1 MTAHPLT
8 PRDEATVPQAPTSPC
23 KGEVAAKGGGR
34 GSSRFSHKPEMTERA
49 RRLRYNP
56 TDVERKLWQ
65 RLRRDQLNGLNF
77 RRQHPVGPY
86 VLDFYC
92 PAIRLAI
99 ELDGGQHTFDRQR
112 RHDERRTRWLEA
124 SGIRLIRFWNNDVTG
139 NLSGVLE
146 SIALIASEL
155 TPSPTLP
162 LSGGGRRESSP
173 SGIKGISDLR
183 SKEAATAPRVPT
195 SPCKGEVAAE
205 GGGRGSRF
213 VRAAR
218 REP

>member
-1 MTAHPLT
+1 MIA
-8 PRDEATVPQAPTSPC
+8 PRAPTSPC
-23 KGEVAAKGGGR
+23 KGEVAAAGGGR
-34 GSSRFSHKPEMTERA
+34 GSSSRFSHRPEMTERA
-49 RRLRYNP
+49 RRLRRNL

-92 PAIRLAI
+92 PSIRLAI

-124 SGIRLIRFWNNDVTG
+124 NGIKLLRFWNNDVTD

-146 SIALIASEL
+146 SIALTASEL

-162 LSGGGRRESSP
+162 LSGGGGRESAARATNKSRN
-173 SGIKGISDLR
+173 SGDRLR
-183 SKEAATAPRVPT
+183 ERKLAPRAPT
-195 SPCKGEVAAE
+195 SPCKGEVAAA
-205 GGGRGSRF
+205 GGGRGSR
-213 VRAAR
+213 
-218 REP
+218 